1 MRFGFIL
8 AGLLAMS
15 MPAAAQNVG
24 LMIGNED
31 YVAMRDVKRA
41 DRVVNAADVFRSNN
55 FEVIARRD
63 ANLADMTWAL
73 SEFGQ
78 RVSEAETLIVVLAG
92 RFVNTSTETYFLPVD
107 AQPGP
112 LATLAQRSL
121 PLSTVFAWLAAHPGD
136 ALLLLSTDGASA
148 PYSDLLNDGFGELD
162 IPEGVSVLA
171 GGPRGSFR
179 FLSRSLHRP
188 DRPYIGAA
196 RQAGLTA
203 LGDMPDTHILIETE
217 TRRGPVT
224 AAERRADILNWRNA
238 SQVNTAEAYEGY
250 INAHPEGE
258 FVRMAENRI
267 RALNDTPEARAERGE
282 QALDLSRD
290 ARRAIQRDL
299 SLLGFNTRGIDGI
312 FGRGTRGAIS
322 AWQQVQGVAPTG
334 FLSRE
339 EIDALNEQAERRA
352 AELEADAERLR
363 QEQMAAD
370 INYWDQTG
378 ASGDEEGLRTYLA
391 RYPDGEFAEVAL
403 TRLDNIEREKR
414 GRASA
419 ADRRL
424 WDQVRQ
430 YDSIPAYDEY
440 LRRAPNGAFRDEA
453 LTRLEELENERDNSA
468 GLRAAQ
474 AGEQALN
481 LSPRTRKVVEARL
494 KGLDLK
500 PGPVDGVFDDD
511 TRRAIR
517 RYQAARRMEETGYL
531 SEAVVVQ
538 LLADTVRQIFR

>member
-1 MRFGFIL
+1 MRFQIIL
-8 AGLLAMS
+8 AGLLALA
-15 MPAAAQNVG
+15 MPASAQNVG

-31 YVAMRDVKRA
+31 YALMRDVKRA
-41 DRVVNAADVFRSNN
+41 DNIVAGADALRRHNI
-55 FEVIARRD
+55 EIIARRG
-63 ANLADMTWAL
+63 ANLEDMTWAL

-78 RVSEAETLIVVLAG
+78 RTTEAEVLIVALAG
-92 RFVNTSTETYFLPVD
+92 RFVHTSTETYFMPVD
-107 AQPGP
+107 QQPGP
-112 LATLAQRSL
+112 LATLSQRAL
-121 PLSTVFAWLAAHPGD
+121 PLSTIFAWLAAHPGD
-136 ALLLLSTDGASA
+136 SLLMLS
-148 PYSDLLNDGFGELD
+148 SDTWRGSYGDLMNDGFGTLD
-162 IPEGVSVLA
+162 IPEGVSVLV
-171 GGPRGSFR
+171 GGPRGLNKFM
-179 FLSRSLHRP
+179 SRVLHRP

-196 RQAGLTA
+196 RQLGLTV
-203 LGDMPDTHILIETE
+203 LGDMPDTHVLIETE
-217 TRRGPVT
+217 TRRQPIT
-224 AAERRADILNWRNA
+224 ADQRRADILSWRNA

-250 INAHPEGE
+250 IEDHPNGE

-267 RALNDTPEARAERGE
+267 RALNDTPEARAERAE

-299 SLLGFNTRGIDGI
+299 SLLGYNTRGIDGI
-312 FGRGTRGAIS
+312 FGRGTRAAIS
-322 AWQQVQGVAPTG
+322 AWQKVEGVTPTG
-334 FLSRE
+334 FLSRD
-339 EIDALNEQAERRA
+339 EINALDEQAERRA
-352 AELEADAERLR
+352 AELEAEAERLR

-370 INYWDQTG
+370 IAYWDRTG
-378 ASGDEEGLRTYLA
+378 ASGEEAGLRDYLD

-403 TRLDNIEREKR
+403 TRLDNIERQKR
-414 GRASA
+414 DQASA

-430 YDSIPAYDEY
+430 YDSIAAYDEY
-440 LRRAPNGAFRDEA
+440 LRRAPNGAFREEA
-453 LTRLEELENERDNSA
+453 LIRIEELESEQANSA

-481 LSPRTRKVVEARL
+481 LSPRTRKIIEARL
-494 KGLDLK
+494 NGLDLK

-517 RYQAARRMEETGYL
+517 RYQAARRMDETGYL